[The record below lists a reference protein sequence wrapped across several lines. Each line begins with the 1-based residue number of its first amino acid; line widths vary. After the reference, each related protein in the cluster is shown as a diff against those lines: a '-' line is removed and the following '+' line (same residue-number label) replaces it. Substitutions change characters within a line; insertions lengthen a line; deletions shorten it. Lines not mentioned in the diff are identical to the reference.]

1 MDAARKWWTLGAVL
15 IGVFMLLLDI
25 TIVNVALPVIRNDL
39 DASFDDLQW
48 VIDAYALTLA
58 ALLLVS
64 GSFADLIGRRKVFII
79 GLILFSAA
87 SFACG
92 LAQTPLWLILSR
104 GVQGIGG
111 AMLFATSLA
120 LIAQAFTG
128 RDRGTAFGIWG
139 APIRPAVA
147 IGPLVGGALTDGI
160 GWQWIFFVNVPIGI
174 AAVFITLAKVDES
187 KDPHP
192 AGIDWAGA
200 IAFTAA
206 LFMLVLGLIRGNDEG
221 WGSTLI
227 VALFVGAVVALA
239 AFIVI
244 ETRREHPMFELR
256 LFRNPTF
263 GGASLVAFVLSASM
277 FSLFLYITLYIESVL
292 GYEPLEAGLRFL
304 PLTVVS
310 FFVAPI
316 TGRLSSKGI
325 PVRVWLSGGLTLVG
339 IGLLLMHGV
348 KADSNWTTLLAGFC
362 VAGAGIGM
370 VNPALAT
377 TAVGVVD
384 PRRSGMASGINN
396 TFRQVGIATGI
407 AALGAIFQSHITDK
421 VSAGLAGTPGASHAS
436 EIAHATAA
444 GALNDVLKAV
454 PPQARETVGNLAR
467 DSFASGLNTLFLVSA
482 IVAFVGAVLAA
493 LLVRESDFVGAP
505 NPAAPQEAPAPAH
518 A

>member
-1 MDAARKWWTLGAVL
+1 MTRKWWTLGAVL

-25 TIVNVALPVIRNDL
+25 TVVNVALPVIREDL
-39 DASFDDLQW
+39 GASFSDLQW
-48 VIDAYALTLA
+48 VVDAYALTLA

-64 GSFADLIGRRKVFII
+64 GSFADLFGRRRVFIL

-92 LAQTPLWLILSR
+92 LAQSPLWLILSR
-104 GVQGIGG
+104 AVQGIGG

-128 RDRGTAFGIWG
+128 RDRATAFGIWG
-139 APIRPAVA
+139 ATIGAAVA
-147 IGPLVGGALTDGI
+147 IGPLVGGALTDSL
-160 GWQWIFFVNVPIGI
+160 GWEWIFFVNVPIGV
-174 AAVFITLAKVDES
+174 AAVFITLAQVDES

-200 IAFTAA
+200 VTFTAG
-206 LFMLVLGLIRGNDEG
+206 LFMLVLALIRGNEEG
-221 WGSTLI
+221 WDSTLI
-227 VALFVGAVVALA
+227 VALFAGTVVALA
-239 AFIVI
+239 AFVAV
-244 ETRREHPMFELR
+244 ELRNDHPMFELR

-263 GGASLVAFVLSASM
+263 GGASIVAFALSAAM

-292 GYEPLEAGLRFL
+292 GYKPLDAGLRFL
-304 PLTVVS
+304 PLTVIS
-310 FFVAPI
+310 FFVAPL

-325 PVRVWLSGGLTLVG
+325 PVRVFLSGGLVLVG

-348 KADSNWTTLLAGFC
+348 KANSDWTTLLAGFC
-362 VAGAGIGM
+362 VAGAGIGA

-436 EIAHATAA
+436 DIAHATAA

-454 PPQARETVGNLAR
+454 PPQARDTVGGVAR
-467 DSFASGLNTLFLVSA
+467 DAFASGLNTLFVVSA
-482 IVAFVGAVLAA
+482 ILAFVGAALAA
-493 LLVRESDFVGAP
+493 VLVRERDFVATP
-505 NPAAPQEAPAPAH
+505 QAAPQEAAPAH

>member
-1 MDAARKWWTLGAVL
+1 VDETRKWWTLGAVL

-25 TIVNVALPVIRNDL
+25 TIVNVALPVIRQDL

-64 GSFADLIGRRKVFII
+64 GSFADLIGRRRVFII
-79 GLILFSAA
+79 GLVLFSAA

-92 LAQTPLWLILSR
+92 LAQTPLWLIISR

-120 LIAQAFTG
+120 LIAGAFQG

-139 APIRPAVA
+139 ATIGAAVA

-160 GWQWIFFVNVPIGI
+160 GWEWIFFVNVPIGI

-187 KDPHP
+187 KDPTP

-277 FSLFLYITLYIESVL
+277 FSLFLYITLYIESV
-292 GYEPLEAGLRFL
+292 
-304 PLTVVS
+304 
-310 FFVAPI
+310 
-316 TGRLSSKGI
+316 
-325 PVRVWLSGGLTLVG
+325 
-339 IGLLLMHGV
+339 M
-348 KADSNWTTLLAGFC
+348 
-362 VAGAGIGM
+362 
-370 VNPALAT
+370 
-377 TAVGVVD
+377 
-384 PRRSGMASGINN
+384 
-396 TFRQVGIATGI
+396 
-407 AALGAIFQSHITDK
+407 
-421 VSAGLAGTPGASHAS
+421 
-436 EIAHATAA
+436 
-444 GALNDVLKAV
+444 
-454 PPQARETVGNLAR
+454 
-467 DSFASGLNTLFLVSA
+467 
-482 IVAFVGAVLAA
+482 
-493 LLVRESDFVGAP
+493 
-505 NPAAPQEAPAPAH
+505 
-518 A
+518 